1 MILRRLARP
10 MLAGIF
16 VWGGVQAL
24 RSPEAHAEAA
34 KPLLDE
40 AIAKAGDRLP
50 AQVPTDAVT
59 LVKIDGAMKV
69 GAGLALAFNR
79 FPRLAAL
86 LLSGSLVPTTLAT
99 HQFWTEKDT
108 GQRTQQQIHFLKNL
122 GLLGGLLLAS
132 ADTEGKPSLGW
143 RARRAGRVV
152 QSQVHDLGDW
162 AHDTTETV
170 AGVVTAAPRKARK
183 ALEGV
188 LPG

>member
-40 AIAKAGDRLP
+40 AISKAGDRLP
-50 AQVPTDAVT
+50 AQMPTDAVT
-59 LVKIDGAMKV
+59 LVKIDGALKV
-69 GAGLALAFNR
+69 VAGLALAFNR

-86 LLSGSLVPTTLAT
+86 LLSGSMVPTTLAT
-99 HQFWTEKDT
+99 HQFWAEKDP
-108 GQRTQQQIHFLKNL
+108 GQRTQQQIHFLKNV
-122 GLLGGLLLAS
+122 GLIGGLLLAS

-170 AGVVTAAPRKARK
+170 AGAVTAAPHKARK
-183 ALEGV
+183 ALAGV